1 MSQIRL
7 DKYLADAGIGTRSE
21 IKSYIKKGV
30 VSVND
35 ITIKKPDIKIDS
47 ETDTVQFQNRIVQAS
62 SYEYYILNKPAG
74 YVSATK
80 DNTAPTVLSLIK
92 SSRKDL
98 FPVGRLDKDTEGL
111 LLITNDG
118 TLSHRLLSPKRHVD
132 KTYYAII
139 EGIISNEDISA
150 FENGL
155 IIGDEDLNIAMPAK
169 LSVLKIEHFPKELS
183 YIEVTIHEG
192 KFHQVKRMFKAVNK
206 KVIYLQRI
214 SFGTLVLPKDL
225 ASGSYRE
232 LTDTELASLKNC
244 C

>member
-169 LSVLKIEHFPKELS
+169 LSVLKTEHFPKELS

-192 KFHQVKRMFKAVNK
+192 KFHQIKRMFKAVNK

>member
-1 MSQIRL
+1 MSQFRL
-7 DKYLADAGIGTRSE
+7 DKYLADAGTGTRSE
-21 IKSYIKKGV
+21 IKSYIRKGV
-30 VSVND
+30 VSVNG

-47 ETDTVQFQNRIVQAS
+47 ERDTVQFQNRIVRTS

-74 YVSATK
+74 YVSATR
-80 DNTAPTVLSLIK
+80 DNTSPTVLSLIK

-118 TLSHRLLSPKRHVD
+118 ALSHRLLSPKRHVD

-139 EGIISNEDISA
+139 EGIISNEDIIA
-150 FENGL
+150 FEKGL
-155 IIGDEDLNIAMPAK
+155 VIGDEDLNIAMPAK
-169 LSVLKIEHFPKELS
+169 LSVLKTEDSPKELS

-192 KFHQVKRMFKAVNK
+192 KFHQVKRMFRAVNK

-214 SFGTLVLPKDL
+214 TFGTLVLPKDL
-225 ASGSYRE
+225 APGSYRE
-232 LTDTELASLKNC
+232 LTNTELESLKNC